1 MFCREVGK
9 VVRVVGEVSKAARS
23 AMRRAG
29 RWSMVPRREMRRPA
43 WSEERSRVRVNFGI
57 RSETGEVV
65 DVMMGWWVGVSSLKR
80 MVEKMARIEFSLN
93 RSMEANWERVME
105 D

>member
-1 MFCREVGK
+1 M
-9 VVRVVGEVSKAARS
+9 
-23 AMRRAG
+23 
-29 RWSMVPRREMRRPA
+29 
-43 WSEERSRVRVNFGI
+43 RVNFGI